1 MPNIYFTDDVTS
13 TLDNPDSED
22 ENLISASNQEIL
34 KYISKSVTELNVD
47 ALSQIY
53 KIVKDQNE
61 KITMKKDAILI
72 NLGTLQ
78 TETVRLILL
87 FIRYLRKNTNVL
99 LEDEILKDQYKTEFK
114 Q

>member
-1 MPNIYFTDDVTS
+1 MPNIYFTDTITA

-22 ENLISASNQEIL
+22 ENLVSASNLEIL

-53 KIVKDQNE
+53 KIIKDQNE
-61 KITMKKDAILI
+61 KYTIKKDAVLI

-78 TETVRLILL
+78 TDTVQQILL
-87 FIRYLRKNTNVL
+87 FLRYLRKNTNVL